1 MAPGAGPRHA
11 PAGTAPAAARAAAGS
26 EALEAAGPHPSPRL
40 LLRGPPSL
48 VEEEP
53 SVRLLQEA
61 LRHNNPRHS
70 RCSPDVSPKG
80 RKDDHLHTRQAGSH
94 EEEEQQGDSRRS
106 RPFKREREAE
116 HADRRPRGHG
126 LCI

>member
-1 MAPGAGPRHA
+1 M
-11 PAGTAPAAARAAAGS
+11 
-26 EALEAAGPHPSPRL
+26 
-40 LLRGPPSL
+40 
-48 VEEEP
+48 
-53 SVRLLQEA
+53 RLLQEA

-70 RCSPDVSPKG
+70 RCSLDVSPKG